1 MHIVAERDGHE
12 RFMKGVSSQTQE
24 TDMIST
30 QIIQSTL
37 NDTTAITG
45 ASAAIFERGGHIIAS
60 KGDMDNLAEMR
71 MDVFLRSQQQ
81 EMESDE
87 FYFEKADVIGSDTI
101 YAAAVRKDSD
111 NALMTVKLLASQV
124 RNLLSAQKE
133 RIDKDDFVKNLI
145 LDNLLQIDIFNRSKK
160 LGLDYKAPRVVFV
173 IECVGR
179 EIVYDTVRALPF
191 FGRDDFMTG
200 VDEGSQ
206 IVVHEI
212 ADPDNIAEELKNGA
226 EEMLNAITELGLDA
240 YVSYG
245 SVIHELKDVSLSYK
259 EARLAHDVRKI
270 FYEDSRVI
278 SYDRLGIGRLIYQ
291 LPINLCRM
299 FMNEIFGGRSFDEF
313 DEETLTTITK
323 FFENNLNVSETSRQ
337 LFIHRNTLVYRLDK
351 LQKTVGLDL
360 RVFDDAITFKIA
372 LMVVKYIDY
381 MDRLDY

>member
-1 MHIVAERDGHE
+1 
-12 RFMKGVSSQTQE
+12 
-24 TDMIST
+24 MIST
-30 QIIQSTL
+30 QIIQNTL
-37 NDTTAITG
+37 KDTTAITG
-45 ASAAIFERGGHIIAS
+45 ACAAVFERGGHILAATE
-60 KGDMDNLAEMR
+60 GMEELAEMR
-71 MDVFLRSQQQ
+71 MDAFLRSKDH
-81 EMESDE
+81 EAEIED
-87 FYFEKADVIGSDTI
+87 FFFEKAEVLDSDTM

-111 NALMTVKLLASQV
+111 NARMTAQLLAAQI
-124 RNLLSAQKE
+124 RNLITAQKE
-133 RIDKDDFVKNLI
+133 RIDRDDFVKNLI
-145 LDNLLQIDIFNRSKK
+145 LDNLLQIDIFNRSRK
-160 LGLDYKAPRVVFV
+160 LGLDYKAPRVVYV
-173 IECVGR
+173 IECIAR
-179 EIVYDTVRALPF
+179 DTVFDAVRSLPF
-191 FGRDDFMTG
+191 FAENDFMTG

-206 IVVHEI
+206 IVVHEVV
-212 ADPDNIAEELKNGA
+212 DQDNIAEELKTIA
-226 EEMLNAITELGLDA
+226 EEIYNAITEIGIDSYIA
-240 YVSYG
+240 YG
-245 SVIHELKDVSLSYK
+245 SVVRELKDVSMSYK

-270 FYEDSRVI
+270 FYEESRVI

-381 MDRLDY
+381 MDKLDY

>member
-1 MHIVAERDGHE
+1 
-12 RFMKGVSSQTQE
+12 
-24 TDMIST
+24 MIST

-37 NDTTAITG
+37 NDTLAITG
-45 ASAAIFERGGHIIAS
+45 ASAAIFERGGHIVAS
-60 KGDMDNLAEMR
+60 KGNMEGLAELR
-71 MDVFLRSQQQ
+71 MDAFLRSN
-81 EMESDE
+81 EHETESEE
-87 FYFEKADVIGSDTI
+87 FYFQKAEALGSDTV

-111 NALMTVKLLASQV
+111 NASMTAKLLAVQV
-124 RNLLSAQKE
+124 KNLLTAQKE
-133 RIDKDDFVKNLI
+133 RIDKDDFVKNLL
-145 LDNLLQIDIFNRSKK
+145 LDNLLQIDIFNRSRK
-160 LGLDYKAPRVVFV
+160 LGLDYKAARAVFV
-173 IECVGR
+173 IECIGR
-179 EIVYDTVRALPF
+179 ESVYEAVRALPF
-191 FGRDDFMTG
+191 FGDDDFMTG

-206 IVVHEI
+206 IVVHELKN
-212 ADPDNIAEELKNGA
+212 PDKAAAELKNGA
-226 EEMLNAITELGLDA
+226 KAIYKAIEALGLDA
-240 YVSYG
+240 YVAYG

-278 SYDRLGIGRLIYQ
+278 SYEQLGIGRLIYQ
-291 LPINLCRM
+291 LPINLCKM
-299 FMNEIFGGRSFDEF
+299 FINEIFGGRTFDEF
-313 DEETLTTITK
+313 DEETLSTINK